1 MAIVH
6 INRTYAH
13 YLLIENVLAQ
23 STELPL
29 DLQQRQKYE
38 IIIVKL
44 QSVYRGGSTDL
55 DWIVSSCGNFP
66 RLLFFAP
73 RTKCTRLINADTI
86 RCASG
91 KIAKMLQST
100 CALMWAVEECRFIY
114 GIYYLLE
121 SNGKWLPK
129 SHKRFS
135 PNHLSIRSLCPFLC
149 FFFFFAVASVLVSNW
164 FLNVQRCPDFRP
176 HFESNESRTEWKPFN
191 LRKMSENSTRKS
203 CLEEAGSFFA
213 R

>member
-73 RTKCTRLINADTI
+73 RTKCTRLRNANTI

-91 KIAKMLQST
+91 
-100 CALMWAVEECRFIY
+100 E
-114 GIYYLLE
+114 
-121 SNGKWLPK
+121 N
-129 SHKRFS
+129 
-135 PNHLSIRSLCPFLC
+135 
-149 FFFFFAVASVLVSNW
+149 
-164 FLNVQRCPDFRP
+164 
-176 HFESNESRTEWKPFN
+176 
-191 LRKMSENSTRKS
+191 SENVHSSLAARHVRWCGLWKNAGLFTVFITFWRATVNGCRKAINVFRRTI
-203 CLEEAGSFFA
+203 CP
-213 R
+213 